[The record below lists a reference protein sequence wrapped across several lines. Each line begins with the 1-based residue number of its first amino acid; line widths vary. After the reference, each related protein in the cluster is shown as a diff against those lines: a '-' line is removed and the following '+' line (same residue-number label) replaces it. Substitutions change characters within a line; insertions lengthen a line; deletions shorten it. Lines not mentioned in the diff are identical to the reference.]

1 VIDLFDN
8 VKVALAGAVWGVSLA
23 ALPRHRRGVVKW
35 LRIAHMLVRELAAG
49 TLTLRAA
56 SLVFTTLLS
65 LVPLLAVSF
74 SLLKAFGVHNRLQE
88 VLLRLLEPLGERGAE
103 ITARIV
109 EFVDQV
115 RVGVLG
121 GVGLLILLFTVVSL
135 VQKVEE
141 ALNSTWRIRK
151 PRSFGQRFSGYLS
164 VILVGP
170 LLVFSSI
177 GLIGTLMGTEIAQ
190 RLATMEPFGTLL
202 TVISTL
208 LPYAF
213 TIAAFSFV
221 YVFIPN
227 TRVRLSS
234 ALVGGTVAGVLWA
247 TAGWAFAD
255 FVVNSPQTSYT
266 AIYQSFAVI
275 FFFMLWVYV
284 AWLILLVG
292 GTVAFYHQC
301 PQYLGVLPGELEASN
316 RLRERIA
323 IAIMLHVGECHLR
336 GRRPPDAL
344 SLAQDLQVPF
354 ELVDGALAALCAD
367 GLLALAE
374 EPSHGWLPAR
384 DVGAIR
390 LADVLAAA
398 RRGHEHRDLV
408 PDHLPAEARAEELV
422 QELENGAAQALGER
436 TLRDVIVVDEPPRS
450 QAPARDGAAA
460 MALKSAR

>member
-1 VIDLFDN
+1 MIDALDN
-8 VKVALAGAVWGVSLA
+8 VKAALIAAVWGASLA
-23 ALPRHRRGVVKW
+23 ALPRHRRGAVKW
-35 LRIAHMLVRELAAG
+35 LRITHMLVRELASG

-74 SLLKAFGVHNRLQE
+74 SLLKAFGVHNKLQA
-88 VLLRLLEPLGERGAE
+88 VLMQVLEPLGERGAE
-103 ITARIV
+103 LATRIV

-115 RVGVLG
+115 KVGVLG

-141 ALNSTWRIRK
+141 ALNSTWRIHK
-151 PRSFGQRFSGYLS
+151 VRSFGRRFSGYLS

-170 LLVFSSI
+170 LLMFSAI

-190 RLATMEPFGTLL
+190 RIASVEPFGTLL
-202 TVISTL
+202 SMVSTL
-208 LPYAF
+208 LPFAF

-221 YVFIPN
+221 YAFIPN

-247 TAGWAFAD
+247 GAGWGFAA
-255 FVVNSPQTSYT
+255 FVVNSPESNYA
-266 AIYQSFAVI
+266 AIYSSFAIV
-275 FFFMLWVYV
+275 FFFMLWIYV

-301 PQYLGVLPGELEASN
+301 PQYLGVMPGELKASN

-323 IAIMLHVGECHLR
+323 LAIMLRVGECHLA

-344 SLAQDLQVPF
+344 GLAQGLHVPF
-354 ELVDGALAALCAD
+354 ELVDDALDALGAG

-374 EPSHGWLPAR
+374 EPSRGYLPAR
-384 DVGAIR
+384 DVGTIR
-390 LADVLAAA
+390 LGEILAAT
-398 RRGHEHRDLV
+398 RRAHEHRELV

-422 QELENGAAQALGER
+422 QEVEDSAARTLGER
-436 TLRDVIVVDEPPRS
+436 TLRDALADTVA
-450 QAPARDGAAA
+450 QARARDSAGAVAINR
-460 MALKSAR
+460 AR